1 MKKSR
6 TAGRR
11 TKGREREKRIGR
23 GGGDGGR
30 KLVWGRER
38 EREMEKKGISR
49 VRHIAAEDEKGDSAR
64 KKDSRTLKSGMGAW
78 VG

>member
-23 GGGDGGR
+23 GGGGR
-30 KLVWGRER
+30 KLVWER
-38 EREMEKKGISR
+38 ERKRKKKGISR